1 MGLAISEE
9 VSKLE
14 DFFISAKN
22 GIAMVW
28 TGWISVLVWALGGF
42 DLSVKVLVFLM
53 LVDYITGIWAGYI
66 TKTVNSARAYKGI
79 SKKVFIL
86 IIVSCSSVIEQLVPN
101 VGIRNLVIVFY
112 VATEFL
118 SVIENASKLGLPIP
132 EKLKIALEQCKG
144 DKCNSKDADPKDIKP
159 EKLKEKDFDEEIK

>member
-14 DFFISAKN
+14 DFLISAKN

-42 DLSVKVLVFLM
+42 DLSVRVLVFLM
-53 LVDYITGIWAGYI
+53 LVDYVTGIWAGYI

-144 DKCNSKDADPKDIKP
+144 DKCNTKDVDPKDVKP

>member
-1 MGLAISEE
+1 MELAISEE

-42 DLSVKVLVFLM
+42 DLSVRVLVFLM
-53 LVDYITGIWAGYI
+53 LVDYVTGIWVGYI

-86 IIVSCSSVIEQLVPN
+86 IIVSCSTVIEQLVPN

-144 DKCNSKDADPKDIKP
+144 DKSNSKDTDPKDVKP
-159 EKLKEKDFDEEIK
+159 EKLDKDKFDKEIK

>member
-1 MGLAISEE
+1 
-9 VSKLE
+9 
-14 DFFISAKN
+14 
-22 GIAMVW
+22 MVW
-28 TGWISVLVWALGGF
+28 TGWISVLIWALGGF
-42 DLSVKVLVFLM
+42 DLSVRVLVFLM
-53 LVDYITGIWAGYI
+53 LVDYVTGIWAGYI

-144 DKCNSKDADPKDIKP
+144 DKCNTKDADPEDVKP

>member
-1 MGLAISEE
+1 M
-9 VSKLE
+9 E

-42 DLSVKVLVFLM
+42 DLSVRVLVFLM
-53 LVDYITGIWAGYI
+53 LVDYVTGIWVGYI

-86 IIVSCSSVIEQLVPN
+86 IIVSCSTVIEQLVPN

-132 EKLKIALEQCKG
+132 EKLKIALEQSRG
-144 DKCNSKDADPKDIKP
+144 DKCNSKDADPKGIKP
-159 EKLKEKDFDEEIK
+159 EKLDKDKFDKEIK

>member
-1 MGLAISEE
+1 M
-9 VSKLE
+9 E
-14 DFFISAKN
+14 DFFISVKN
-22 GIAMVW
+22 GIAMIW
-28 TGWISVLVWALGGF
+28 TGWMSVLVWALGGF
-42 DLSVKVLVFLM
+42 DLSVRVLVFLM
-53 LVDYITGIWAGYI
+53 LVDYVTGIWAGYI
-66 TKTVNSARAYKGI
+66 TKTVNSTRAYKGI

-86 IIVSCSSVIEQLVPN
+86 IIVSCSTVIEQLVPN

-159 EKLKEKDFDEEIK
+159 EKLDEDKFDKEIK

>member
-1 MGLAISEE
+1 M
-9 VSKLE
+9 E
-14 DFFISAKN
+14 DFFISVKN

-42 DLSVKVLVFLM
+42 DLSVRVLVFLM
-53 LVDYITGIWAGYI
+53 LVDYVTGIWAGYI
-66 TKTVNSARAYKGI
+66 TKTVNSTRAYKGI

-86 IIVSCSSVIEQLVPN
+86 IIVSCSTVIEQLVPN

-144 DKCNSKDADPKDIKP
+144 DKCNSKNADPKDIKP
-159 EKLKEKDFDEEIK
+159 EKLDEDKFDKEIK

>member
-1 MGLAISEE
+1 M
-9 VSKLE
+9 E

-22 GIAMVW
+22 GIAMIW
-28 TGWISVLVWALGGF
+28 TGWLSILVWALGGF
-42 DLSVKVLVFLM
+42 DLSVRVLVFLM
-53 LVDYITGIWAGYI
+53 LVDYVTGIWAGYI
-66 TKTVNSARAYKGI
+66 TKTVNSTRAYKGI

-86 IIVSCSSVIEQLVPN
+86 IIVSCSTVIEQLVPN

-144 DKCNSKDADPKDIKP
+144 DKCNSKNADPKEIKP
-159 EKLKEKDFDEEIK
+159 EKLDEDKFDKEIK

>member
-1 MGLAISEE
+1 M
-9 VSKLE
+9 E

-22 GIAMVW
+22 GIAMIW

-53 LVDYITGIWAGYI
+53 LADYVTGIWAGYI
-66 TKTVNSARAYKGI
+66 TKTVNSTRAYKGI

-86 IIVSCSSVIEQLVPN
+86 IIVSCSTVIEQLVPN

-144 DKCNSKDADPKDIKP
+144 DKCNSKCSDVKNIKP
-159 EKLKEKDFDEEIK
+159 GKINQDDFDNIK

>member
-1 MGLAISEE
+1 MEN
-9 VSKLE
+9 
-14 DFFISAKN
+14 FFISAKN

-28 TGWISVLVWALGGF
+28 TGWMSVLVWALGGF
-42 DLSVKVLVFLM
+42 DLSVRVLVFLM
-53 LVDYITGIWAGYI
+53 LVDYVTGIWAGYI
-66 TKTVNSARAYKGI
+66 TKTVNSTRAYKGI

-86 IIVSCSSVIEQLVPN
+86 LIVSCSTVIEQLVPN

-144 DKCNSKDADPKDIKP
+144 DKCNSKCSDDKNIKP
-159 EKLKEKDFDEEIK
+159 GKINQDDFDEEIK

>member
-1 MGLAISEE
+1 MEN
-9 VSKLE
+9 
-14 DFFISAKN
+14 FFISAKN

-28 TGWISVLVWALGGF
+28 TGWMSVLVWALGGF
-42 DLSVKVLVFLM
+42 DLSVRVLVFLM
-53 LVDYITGIWAGYI
+53 LVDYVTGIWAGYI
-66 TKTVNSARAYKGI
+66 TKTVNSTRAYKGI

-86 IIVSCSSVIEQLVPN
+86 LIVSCSTVIEQLVPN

-118 SVIENASKLGLPIP
+118 SVVENASKLGLPIP

-144 DKCNSKDADPKDIKP
+144 DKCNSKCSDPKDIKP
-159 EKLKEKDFDEEIK
+159 EKLEEDKFDEEIK

>member
-1 MGLAISEE
+1 M
-9 VSKLE
+9 E

-42 DLSVKVLVFLM
+42 DLSVRVLVFLM
-53 LVDYITGIWAGYI
+53 LVDYVTGIWAGYI
-66 TKTVNSARAYKGI
+66 TKTVNSTRAYKGI
-79 SKKVFIL
+79 SKKIFII
-86 IIVSCSSVIEQLVPN
+86 IIVSCSTVIEQLVPN

-159 EKLKEKDFDEEIK
+159 EKLDEDKFDKEIK

>member
-14 DFFISAKN
+14 DFLISAKN

-42 DLSVKVLVFLM
+42 DLSVRVLVFLM
-53 LVDYITGIWAGYI
+53 LVDYVTGIWAGYI

-144 DKCNSKDADPKDIKP
+144 DKCNTKDVDPKDVKP
-159 EKLKEKDFDEEIK
+159 EKLKEKDFDEAIK

>member
-1 MGLAISEE
+1 

-14 DFFISAKN
+14 DFLIRAKN

-42 DLSVKVLVFLM
+42 DLSVRVLVFLM
-53 LVDYITGIWAGYI
+53 LVDYVTGIWAGYI

-144 DKCNSKDADPKDIKP
+144 DKCNTKDTDPKDIKP

>member
-1 MGLAISEE
+1 M
-9 VSKLE
+9 E

-22 GIAMVW
+22 GIAMIW

-53 LVDYITGIWAGYI
+53 LADYVTGIWAGYI
-66 TKTVNSARAYKGI
+66 TKTVNSTRAYKGI

-86 IIVSCSSVIEQLVPN
+86 IIVSCSTVIEQLVPN

-144 DKCNSKDADPKDIKP
+144 DKCNSKCSDDKSIRPQKINRD
-159 EKLKEKDFDEEIK
+159 DFDEEIK

>member
-1 MGLAISEE
+1 M
-9 VSKLE
+9 E

-53 LVDYITGIWAGYI
+53 LVDYVTGIWAGYI
-66 TKTVNSARAYKGI
+66 TKTVNSTRAYKGI

-86 IIVSCSSVIEQLVPN
+86 IIVSCSTVIEQLVPN

-144 DKCNSKDADPKDIKP
+144 DKCNSKNADPKDVKP

>member
-1 MGLAISEE
+1 M
-9 VSKLE
+9 E

-42 DLSVKVLVFLM
+42 DLSVRVLVFLM
-53 LVDYITGIWAGYI
+53 LVDYVTGIWAGYI

-144 DKCNSKDADPKDIKP
+144 DKCNTKYTDPKDIKP
-159 EKLKEKDFDEEIK
+159 EKLDEDKFDKEIK

>member
-1 MGLAISEE
+1 M
-9 VSKLE
+9 E
-14 DFFISAKN
+14 DFFINAKN
-22 GIAMVW
+22 GIAMIW
-28 TGWISVLVWALGGF
+28 TGWISLLVWSLGGF
-42 DLSVKVLVFLM
+42 DLSIKALCFLM
-53 LVDYITGIWAGYI
+53 VIDFITGVWVGYI
-66 TKTVNSARAYKGI
+66 TKTVNSTRGYRGI

-86 IIVSCSSVIEQLVPN
+86 IIVSCSTVIEQLVPN
-101 VGIRNLVIVFY
+101 VGIRNLVIIFY

-144 DKCNSKDADPKDIKP
+144 DKCNSKNADPKDIKP

>member
-1 MGLAISEE
+1 M
-9 VSKLE
+9 E

-28 TGWISVLVWALGGF
+28 TGWISILVWASGGF

-53 LVDYITGIWAGYI
+53 LADYITGVWVGYI
-66 TKTVNSARAYKGI
+66 TKTVNSTRAYRGI

-86 IIVSCSSVIEQLVPN
+86 IIVSCSTVIEQLVPN

-118 SVIENASKLGLPIP
+118 SVVENASKLGLPIP
-132 EKLKIALEQCKG
+132 KKLKKALEQL
-144 DKCNSKDADPKDIKP
+144 KDED
-159 EKLKEKDFDEEIK
+159 KEKKD

>member
-1 MGLAISEE
+1 M
-9 VSKLE
+9 E

-42 DLSVKVLVFLM
+42 DLSVRV

-66 TKTVNSARAYKGI
+66 TKTVNSTRAYKGI

-86 IIVSCSSVIEQLVPN
+86 IIVSCSTVIEQLVPN

-144 DKCNSKDADPKDIKP
+144 DKCNSKNADPKDVKP

>member
-1 MGLAISEE
+1 M
-9 VSKLE
+9 E

-42 DLSVKVLVFLM
+42 DLSVRVLVFLM
-53 LVDYITGIWAGYI
+53 LVDYVTGIWAGYI
-66 TKTVNSARAYKGI
+66 TKTVNSTRAYKGI

-86 IIVSCSSVIEQLVPN
+86 IIVSCSTVIEQLVPN

-144 DKCNSKDADPKDIKP
+144 DKCNSKDADLKDVKP
-159 EKLKEKDFDEEIK
+159 GKIDQEDFDKEIK